1 MNQAKIAVE
10 EAYKTFG
17 DNQVLRGVSF
27 DVQPGESFALIGG
40 SGVGKSVVIK
50 SILGLIKLD
59 KGQILVNGKDN
70 RKPNSNHY
78 NQMGMLF
85 QEGALFDS
93 MLVWQNVAFRL
104 LRGQGRL
111 PPGKAKAIAIT
122 KLERVGLAPDV
133 ADKFPSELSG
143 GMKKR
148 VGLARA
154 IANDPEIIF
163 FDEPTTGLDPIR
175 ANIINKLIRGI
186 VTETKATAVMITH
199 DMESVQTVA
208 DRAALLYDGRIVWLG
223 SANGLQQS
231 DNPYLNQFLKGATS
245 GPIKMV
251 V

>member
-1 MNQAKIAVE
+1 MSQAKIAVE
-10 EAYKTFG
+10 DAHKTFG
-17 DNQVLRGVSF
+17 DNRVLRGVSF

-70 RKPNSNHY
+70 RKQNSNYY

-93 MLVWQNVAFRL
+93 MLVWQNVAFRF
-104 LRGQGRL
+104 LRGKGRL
-111 PPGKAKAIAIT
+111 SPSEAKAIAMA

-154 IANDPEIIF
+154 IASEPEIIF

-199 DMESVQTVA
+199 DMESVRTVA

-223 SANGLQQS
+223 NSNGLQQS
-231 DNPYLNQFLKGATS
+231 DNPYLNQFLEGATS